1 MARAD
6 VLAVLCGA
14 LLTPTVGRSLAK
26 GQGVA
31 ARLSPG
37 ADGEDQGEKP
47 MRNSE
52 MPNPLRQSEIPNP
65 VSSFTWAPEELEE
78 FEEYYKNNPDALQEM
93 LINHGSDEE
102 PPPDEES
109 PIDEKSPFDEE
120 DDAKYGT
127 PGQWTWLRV
136 QAVEDM
142 GTRSGRKIKKVTWS
156 CGAPAIASLPDW
168 ACRTPGPKTALF
180 YQSSGENSG
189 PMMAGVWTPFRGI
202 SNSGGDG
209 DFVKLPYES
218 CWRNWDIMSQT
229 LCSLRADFL
238 RFGSTNHNE
247 MPWFTPAEALSI
259 SQLFRGGV
267 WDTDKGN
274 IIAGQL
280 AENLGRAEMA
290 AESHSAGD
298 FGQALDATSLPLLPD
313 AVELGWND
321 RSLPRGMPSRDE
333 CVKPDLDK
341 CEHLFESE

>member
-1 MARAD
+1 LITAQRW
-6 VLAVLCGA
+6 LAPMSSPSSAGPS

-52 MPNPLRQSEIPNP
+52 MPNPLRQSEISNP
-65 VSSFTWAPEELEE
+65 VSSFTWAPGELEAI
-78 FEEYYKNNPDALQEM
+78 EEYYKENPDDLDLM
-93 LINHGSDEE
+93 MMNHGSDEE

-120 DDAKYGT
+120 YDAKYGT

-156 CGAPAIASLPDW
+156 CDAPATASLPAW
-168 ACRTPGPKTALF
+168 ACRTPDAKTALF
-180 YQSSGENSG
+180 YQSTGKNSA
-189 PMMAGVWTPFRGI
+189 PMMKGVWTPFRGI

-209 DFVKLPYES
+209 EFVKLPYES
-218 CWRNWDIMSQT
+218 CWRNWNIMSQK

-259 SQLFRGGV
+259 SQLFGGGV
-267 WDTDKGN
+267 WDTDTRARSSLGSW
-274 IIAGQL
+274 QRS
-280 AENLGRAEMA
+280 LGRRKWRQGVTPLVT
-290 AESHSAGD
+290 SARCLTPHRCPSCPTPSSLAGTT
-298 FGQALDATSLPLLPD
+298 GRSRGACPRVTSAL
-313 AVELGWND
+313 
-321 RSLPRGMPSRDE
+321 SRI
-333 CVKPDLDK
+333 
-341 CEHLFESE
+341 